1 MNGKVYYVGFYVD
14 ERVKEKLAYFPSS
27 IPKMN
32 YIIETIKKNGYEIE
46 VVSLCMAK
54 NKFKKEII
62 SEDAQER
69 HKYFSSSGYG
79 LRKIKRA
86 IFEIKVL
93 FYLLFHVK
101 KEDKV
106 IVYHSL
112 SSKIWLKLFLKFFK
126 NSCIV
131 EIEELYSY
139 VNCGWKK
146 YLHKEIKLV
155 NTFKYAI
162 CVNERISSSLTSAHK
177 SILSYGSYVLPKY
190 NKKNTSDG
198 IINLVYAG
206 VIETNRKAAFLS
218 VEAMKFLPQN
228 YRLHIL
234 GFGKDEDI
242 NTLVTNIESLNLL
255 KSDCCQYHGAMHGE
269 EYYAFLQSCDIGLST
284 HQYFQSDMESANY
297 SFPSKV
303 LTYMANGLR
312 VVAQKIECLLNSEI
326 GSSIVY
332 YDLPTPEAIAKAIMQ
347 VDLNDGYNGRE
358 IISKLDEKFT
368 KEIAE
373 LINEVGK

>member
-162 CVNERISSSLTSAHK
+162 CVNERISSSLTSANK
-177 SILSYGSYVLPKY
+177 SILSYGSYVLP
-190 NKKNTSDG
+190 NIIKK
-198 IINLVYAG
+198 
-206 VIETNRKAAFLS
+206 
-218 VEAMKFLPQN
+218 
-228 YRLHIL
+228 
-234 GFGKDEDI
+234 
-242 NTLVTNIESLNLL
+242 
-255 KSDCCQYHGAMHGE
+255 
-269 EYYAFLQSCDIGLST
+269 T
-284 HQYFQSDMESANY
+284 HQM
-297 SFPSKV
+297 V
-303 LTYMANGLR
+303 
-312 VVAQKIECLLNSEI
+312 
-326 GSSIVY
+326 
-332 YDLPTPEAIAKAIMQ
+332 
-347 VDLNDGYNGRE
+347 
-358 IISKLDEKFT
+358 
-368 KEIAE
+368 
-373 LINEVGK
+373 